1 MALLLKKI
9 CVFLVG
15 LLYENGSPSRTG
27 LSALVLMIVPLLA
40 VLILTAYLA
49 ATDKAFSFYKDFVET
64 MLWMAAIGA
73 SLLGANKAILSKFA
87 APEGKPFIKNPGGE
101 SNETHL

>member
-87 APEGKPFIKNPGGE
+87 TPEGKPFIKNPGGDL
-101 SNETHL
+101 NETRI

>member
-1 MALLLKKI
+1 MALLLRKI

-27 LSALVLMIVPLLA
+27 LSALILMLVPLLA
-40 VLILTAYLA
+40 VLVLTAYLA
-49 ATDKAFSFYKDFVET
+49 ATDKPFPFYKDFVDT
-64 MLWMAAIGA
+64 MLWMAAIGS

-87 APEGKPFIKNPGGE
+87 APEGKPYLKSPGGD
-101 SNETHL
+101 SNETRV

>member
-1 MALLLKKI
+1 MALLLKKA

-49 ATDKAFSFYKDFVET
+49 ATDKAFSYYKDFVET

-87 APEGKPFIKNPGGE
+87 APEGKSFIKNPGGE
-101 SNETHL
+101 SNETRI

>member
-9 CVFLVG
+9 CIFLVG

-27 LSALVLMIVPLLA
+27 LSALMLMIVPLLA
-40 VLILTAYLA
+40 VLIMTAYLA
-49 ATDKAFSFYKDFVET
+49 ATDKAFSYYKDFVET

-87 APEGKPFIKNPGGE
+87 TPEGKPFIKNPGGE
-101 SNETHL
+101 SNETRI

>member
-1 MALLLKKI
+1 MAVMLKKI

-15 LLYENGSPSRTG
+15 LLYENGCPSRTG
-27 LSALVLMIVPLLA
+27 LSALILMMVPLAA
-40 VLILTAYLA
+40 VLLMTAYLA
-49 ATDKAFSFYKDFVET
+49 ATDKTFSYYKDFVET

-87 APEGKPFIKNPGGE
+87 APEGKPFIKNPGGDP
-101 SNETHL
+101 NETRI

>member
-87 APEGKPFIKNPGGE
+87 APEGKPYLKSPGGD
-101 SNETHL
+101 SNETRV